1 MNGSISPQDAASMAK
16 NVYDVNDS
24 FFIKAFIK
32 KYGFLSESTTS
43 LKAEVG
49 SRLINTQDGFG
60 ICVRGAN
67 NHERDL
73 FLIFRGTTFSNY
85 GADVITDLRLG
96 VERSRTGLSV
106 HIGFHH
112 AFTSMIPEIEK
123 FLNAQQSA
131 TGTIHCIGHSLGG
144 AVAALAA
151 DWLSAQGKH
160 VKLYTFGAPKPG
172 LDCFA
177 VKLTKRVGTDNIYR
191 VYHSTDVVPMV
202 PVYPFSHSP
211 TDHCGY
217 QLPSGGF
224 VSFAAHKITNYE
236 KSVKNSSWLM
246 LKNTGEQTAYEASIE
261 HWLKSKKPINP
272 ADPRTW
278 EWLNAGLAWVL
289 RRLIGSAAVYLQAP
303 FMSSLSLA
311 DKIAW
316 ILRKGIDLTVDTGVW
331 VLNLMR
337 KIMLALGM
345 KVAKTVAEL
354 TEQFMRSI
362 LLRLMRRMSEEAQ
375 RALRGLMTSL

>member
-1 MNGSISPQDAASMAK
+1 MNGSIKPKQAASLAK
-16 NVYDVNDS
+16 NVYDVSDA
-24 FFIKAFIK
+24 FFIKAFLK
-32 KYGFLSESTTS
+32 KYDFLSDGLAS

-49 SRLINTQDGFG
+49 SRLINVRDGFG
-60 ICVRGAN
+60 ICIRGGKGY
-67 NHERDL
+67 EKDL
-73 FLIFRGTTFSNY
+73 FFIFRGTTFSNY

-96 VERSRTGLSV
+96 VERSRTGLPV
-106 HIGFHH
+106 HIGFNH
-112 AFTSMIPEIEK
+112 AFCSMIPEIEK
-123 FLNAQQSA
+123 FLATQQDA
-131 TGTIHCIGHSLGG
+131 TGTIHCVGHSLGG
-144 AVAALAA
+144 AVAALAS
-151 DWLSAQGKH
+151 DWLSSKGKK

-172 LDCFA
+172 LESFA
-177 VKLTKRVGTDNIYR
+177 EALTKRVRSENIFR

-202 PVYPFSHSP
+202 PVYPFAHSP

-224 VSFAAHKITNYE
+224 VSFAAHKITGYE
-236 KSVKNSSWLM
+236 KSVGTSSWGK
-246 LKNTGEQTAYEASIE
+246 LKNMGERTAYEASIE
-261 HWLKSKKPINP
+261 HWLKSDKPINP

-278 EWLNAGLAWVL
+278 EWLNAGLVWVL
-289 RRLIGSAAVYLQAP
+289 RRVVGGAAAYLQGP
-303 FMSSLSLA
+303 IMSSLSLA

-316 ILRKGIDLTVDTGVW
+316 ILRKGIDLTLDAGIW

-362 LLRLMRRMSEEAQ
+362 LLRLMRRMSDEAQ
-375 RALRGLMTSL
+375 RAIRGLMTKL